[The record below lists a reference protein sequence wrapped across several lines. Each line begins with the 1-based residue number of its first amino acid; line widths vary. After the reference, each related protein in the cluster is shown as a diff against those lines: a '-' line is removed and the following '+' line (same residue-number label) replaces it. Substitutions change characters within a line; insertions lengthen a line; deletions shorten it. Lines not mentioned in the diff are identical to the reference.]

1 MSNTNISSF
10 YFEKQKKFVALVKD
24 IQISLNLKEYKK
36 QGYTF
41 NQYIKMKWNISQAQ
55 AYRYLICA
63 KVLDQLEEFEIK
75 PSYERL
81 CKSLSKVAK
90 TPAEIKILWSVIL
103 KKTGGRPN
111 CINST
116 HINNIWKEIC
126 FSKKYSD
133 VCKYEGDI
141 MNKIEK
147 SLNKFENE
155 KKHKQIN
162 NNNNNNNNNSNINIK
177 INNNNNINNCNNSNN
192 FKKGS
197 NISNSFPSP
206 ESISNE
212 TIKFN
217 ISNSNSSMVTYTNTD
232 TDSSIMSN
240 STVTIPNV
248 SFSLNNDLI
257 KPYTMTNNYNETMP
271 SSYNIIRPIS
281 PSSSTESI
289 IYLQLSNELP
299 YIYQLQQPQQQI
311 LPYNSYPS
319 QPQQVTFYQEQPQQT
334 LYYYKM

>member
-1 MSNTNISSF
+1 
-10 YFEKQKKFVALVKD
+10 
-24 IQISLNLKEYKK
+24 
-36 QGYTF
+36 
-41 NQYIKMKWNISQAQ
+41 MKWNISQAQ

-111 CINST
+111 CIN
-116 HINNIWKEIC
+116 K
-126 FSKKYSD
+126 
-133 VCKYEGDI
+133 
-141 MNKIEK
+141 
-147 SLNKFENE
+147 
-155 KKHKQIN
+155 
-162 NNNNNNNNNSNINIK
+162 
-177 INNNNNINNCNNSNN
+177 
-192 FKKGS
+192 
-197 NISNSFPSP
+197 
-206 ESISNE
+206 SISNE